1 MSETLYLSEIW
12 LCEQSRT
19 AFCFARKK
27 SNQEEQLISYQV
39 LRIEKFSKGDLGK
52 IGAETER
59 TARHHRNE
67 DIDSERTPL
76 NYYFKKSEGGLNA
89 QWKQTMQDLNATF
102 KETKK
107 AVAFEGVI
115 VTSDK
120 TFFEAHGY
128 VPGEPLPLE
137 LQRFFADSYAF
148 LKRQIGYHGTDQ
160 NILSAAVHLD
170 ETTPHL
176 QLYYIPVVDEGR
188 KKVYAKGAD
197 GKVLRNAKGSP
208 VQAKDK
214 SGKSLYERVLLEQ
227 PKICSSEFWEQR
239 GAQSSFG
246 NLQDE
251 FHEQVTRY
259 YGLERGEVGSNK
271 KHTTKY
277 QWKKQQQEKELAEKN
292 AALTQATAQIEAA
305 DRTLQDKNADISA
318 AEEKLEQ
325 TQFRA
330 DLAEGRQAHAER
342 EAQRL
347 ERERE
352 RLTREVAPLSAAAE
366 AFKQASGTKPDKRQI
381 PALVAENARLE
392 KELEYSIKDQHG
404 LYTELQASEK
414 ENAALKRDADTLRTL
429 KTHAPDKLQEA
440 MDAAKRRR
448 ESKRPPFRD
457 NSSSWTK

>member
-1 MSETLYLSEIW
+1 
-12 LCEQSRT
+12 
-19 AFCFARKK
+19 
-27 SNQEEQLISYQV
+27 
-39 LRIEKFSKGDLGK
+39 
-52 IGAETER
+52 
-59 TARHHRNE
+59 
-67 DIDSERTPL
+67 
-76 NYYFKKSEGGLNA
+76 
-89 QWKQTMQDLNATF
+89 MQDLNATF

-115 VTSDK
+115 ITSDK
-120 TFFEAHGY
+120 TFFEERGY
-128 VPGEPLPLE
+128 VPCEPLPLE
-137 LQRFFADSYAF
+137 LQKFFADSYAF

-197 GKVLRNAKGSP
+197 GKVLRNEKGSP
-208 VQAKDK
+208 IQAKDK
-214 SGKSLYERVLLEQ
+214 SGKSLYERTQLEQ

-239 GAQSSFG
+239 GAQISYG

-251 FHEQVTRY
+251 FHEQVAWR
-259 YGLERGEVGSNK
+259 YGLERGEVGSSK

-277 QWKKQQQEKELAEKN
+277 QWQKQQQEQELAEKN
-292 AALTQATAQIEAA
+292 AALTQANSQIEEA
-305 DRTLQDKNADISA
+305 DRTLHDKNADISA
-318 AEEKLEQ
+318 AEERLEQ
-325 TQFRA
+325 IQFRA

-352 RLTREVAPLSAAAE
+352 HLTREVAPLTAAAE
-366 AFKQASGTKPDKRQI
+366 AFRQASGKKPDKKQI
-381 PALVAENARLE
+381 PALIAENARLE

-429 KTHAPDKLQEA
+429 RTHAPDKLQEA
-440 MDAAKRRR
+440 MDTAKRRQ
-448 ESKRPPFRD
+448 ESTRPPFRG

>member
-1 MSETLYLSEIW
+1 METI
-12 LCEQSRT
+12 
-19 AFCFARKK
+19 
-27 SNQEEQLISYQV
+27 
-39 LRIEKFSKGDLGK
+39 
-52 IGAETER
+52 
-59 TARHHRNE
+59 
-67 DIDSERTPL
+67 
-76 NYYFKKSEGGLNA
+76 
-89 QWKQTMQDLNATF
+89 NATF

-120 TFFEAHGY
+120 SFFKEHGY
-128 VPGEPLPLE
+128 VPGDPLPLE

-148 LKRQIGYHGTDQ
+148 LKRQIGYHGGDQ

-197 GKVLRNAKGSP
+197 SKVLRNAKGSP
-208 VQAKDK
+208 IQAKDK
-214 SGKSLYERVLLEQ
+214 NGKSLYERVLLEQ

-239 GAQSSFG
+239 GAQTSFG

-251 FHEQVTRY
+251 FHEQVARY
-259 YGLERGEVGSNK
+259 YGLERGEVGSSK

-277 QWKKQQQEKELAEKN
+277 QWQKQQQEQELAER
-292 AALTQATAQIEAA
+292 ATALMQTNAQIEEAEA
-305 DRTLQDKNADISA
+305 NISA
-318 AEEKLEQ
+318 AEERLKQ

-342 EAQRL
+342 ETQRL

-352 RLTREVAPLSAAAE
+352 RLSREVAPLSAAAE
-366 AFKQASGTKPDKRQI
+366 AFRQASAKKPDKKQI
-381 PALVAENARLE
+381 PALVAENARLA
-392 KELEYSIKDQHG
+392 KELEYSIKDQTG
-404 LYTELQASEK
+404 LFSELQKAEQ
-414 ENAALKRDADTLRTL
+414 ENASLKKDAQTYRTIRE
-429 KTHAPDKLQEA
+429 HAPDKLAEA
-440 MDAAKRRR
+440 MDEAKRRK
-448 ESKRPPFRD
+448 ENKHAPFRG

>member
-1 MSETLYLSEIW
+1 MTHFSKSKEEI
-12 LCEQSRT
+12 
-19 AFCFARKK
+19 
-27 SNQEEQLISYQV
+27 LISYQV

-59 TARHHRNE
+59 TTKHHRNE

-115 VTSDK
+115 ITSDK
-120 TFFEAHGY
+120 TFFEERGY
-128 VPGEPLPLE
+128 VPCEPLPLE
-137 LQRFFADSYAF
+137 LQKFFADSYAF

-197 GKVLRNAKGSP
+197 GKVLRNEKGSP
-208 VQAKDK
+208 IQAKDK

-251 FHEQVTRY
+251 FHEQVARY

-292 AALTQATAQIEAA
+292 AALTQATAQIEEA
-305 DRTLQDKNADISA
+305 DRTLQDKSMHISA
-318 AEEKLEQ
+318 AEDRLAQ
-325 TQFRA
+325 IQLRA
-330 DLAEGRQAHAER
+330 DLAEGRQAYVER
-342 EAQRL
+342 ATQKL
-347 ERERE
+347 ESERE
-352 RLTREVAPLSAAAE
+352 RLTREDAPLTAAAE

-381 PALVAENARLE
+381 PALLAENARLE

-414 ENAALKRDADTLRTL
+414 ENAALKQDADTLRTL
-429 KTHAPDKLQEA
+429 RTHAPDKLQEA
-440 MDAAKRRR
+440 MDTAKRRQ
-448 ESKRPPFRD
+448 ESNRPPFRS

>member
-1 MSETLYLSEIW
+1 MTHFSKSKEEI
-12 LCEQSRT
+12 
-19 AFCFARKK
+19 
-27 SNQEEQLISYQV
+27 LISYQV

-59 TARHHRNE
+59 TAKSHRNE

-76 NYYFKKSEGGLNA
+76 NYYFKKSEGGLHA

-120 TFFEAHGY
+120 AFFEERGY

-137 LQRFFADSYAF
+137 LQKFFADSYAF
-148 LKRQIGYHGTDQ
+148 LKRQIGYHGGDQ
-160 NILSAAVHLD
+160 NILSAVVHLD
-170 ETTPHL
+170 EATPHL

-197 GKVLRNAKGSP
+197 GKVLRNEKGSP
-208 VQAKDK
+208 VQEKDK
-214 SGKSLYERVLLEQ
+214 NGKSLYERVLLEQ

-239 GAQSSFG
+239 GAQGSFG

-251 FHEQVTRY
+251 FHEQVARY
-259 YGLERGEVGSNK
+259 YGLERGEVGSSK

-277 QWKKQQQEKELAEKN
+277 QWEKQQQEQELAERA
-292 AALTQATAQIEAA
+292 AALTQKTAQIEEA
-305 DRTLQDKNADISA
+305 DKVLQDKNSNITA
-318 AEEKLEQ
+318 AEKRLAQ

-330 DLAEGRQAHAER
+330 DLAEGRRAHAER

-366 AFKQASGTKPDKRQI
+366 AFRQASGKKPDKRQI
-381 PALVAENARLE
+381 PALLAENARLE

-429 KTHAPDKLQEA
+429 RTHAPDKLQEA
-440 MDAAKRRR
+440 MDTAKRRQ
-448 ESKRPPFRD
+448 ESKRPPFRG

>member
-1 MSETLYLSEIW
+1 MTHFS
-12 LCEQSRT
+12 
-19 AFCFARKK
+19 K
-27 SNQEEQLISYQV
+27 SKEEKLISYQV

-59 TARHHRNE
+59 TARRHRNE

-89 QWKQTMQDLNATF
+89 QWKQTMQGLNATF

-120 TFFEAHGY
+120 AFFEERGY

-137 LQRFFADSYAF
+137 LQKFFADSYAF
-148 LKRQIGYHGTDQ
+148 LKRQIGYHGTDR

-176 QLYYIPVVDEGR
+176 QLYYLPIVDEGR
-188 KKVYAKGAD
+188 KKVYAKGTD
-197 GKVLRNAKGSP
+197 GKVLRNEKGSP

-214 SGKSLYERVLLEQ
+214 NGKSIYKRTQLKQ

-239 GAQSSFG
+239 GAQTSFG

-251 FHEQVTRY
+251 FYQQVACY
-259 YGLERGEVGSNK
+259 YGLERGEVGSSK

-277 QWKKQQQEKELAEKN
+277 QWQKQQQEKELAER
-292 AALTQATAQIEAA
+292 ATALMQTNAQIEKAEA
-305 DRTLQDKNADISA
+305 SISA
-318 AEEKLEQ
+318 AEKRLAQ

-352 RLTREVAPLSAAAE
+352 RLTREVAPLTAAAE
-366 AFKQASGTKPDKRQI
+366 AFRQASEKKPDKKQI
-381 PALVAENARLE
+381 HALLAENARL
-392 KELEYSIKDQHG
+392 KTELKYSHADQHG
-404 LYTELQASEK
+404 LYAELQKSEK

-429 KTHAPDKLQEA
+429 RTHAPDKLQEA
-440 MDAAKRRR
+440 MDTAKRRQ
-448 ESKRPPFRD
+448 ESKRPPFRG

>member
-1 MSETLYLSEIW
+1 MTHFSKSKEEI
-12 LCEQSRT
+12 
-19 AFCFARKK
+19 
-27 SNQEEQLISYQV
+27 LISYQV

-59 TARHHRNE
+59 TAKRHRNE

-115 VTSDK
+115 ITSDK
-120 TFFEAHGY
+120 TFFEERGY
-128 VPGEPLPLE
+128 VPCEPLPLE
-137 LQRFFADSYAF
+137 LQKFFADSYAF

-197 GKVLRNAKGSP
+197 GKVLRNEKGSP
-208 VQAKDK
+208 IQAKDK

-251 FHEQVTRY
+251 FHEQVARY

-277 QWKKQQQEKELAEKN
+277 QWKKQQQEKELAEKD
-292 AALTQATAQIEAA
+292 AALTQATAQIEEA
-305 DRTLQDKNADISA
+305 DRTLQDKSMHISA
-318 AEEKLEQ
+318 AEDRLAQ
-325 TQFRA
+325 IQLRA
-330 DLAEGRQAHAER
+330 DLAEGRQAYAER
-342 EAQRL
+342 ATQKL
-347 ERERE
+347 ESERE
-352 RLTREVAPLSAAAE
+352 RLTREVAPLTAAAE

-381 PALVAENARLE
+381 PALLAENARLE

-440 MDAAKRRR
+440 MDTAKRRQ
-448 ESKRPPFRD
+448 ENNHPPFRS

>member
-1 MSETLYLSEIW
+1 MTHFSKSKEEI
-12 LCEQSRT
+12 
-19 AFCFARKK
+19 
-27 SNQEEQLISYQV
+27 LISYQV

-59 TARHHRNE
+59 TAKHHRNE

-76 NYYFKKSEGGLNA
+76 NYYFKKSEGGLHA
-89 QWKQTMQDLNATF
+89 QWKQTMQALNATF

-115 VTSDK
+115 ITSDK
-120 TFFEAHGY
+120 AFFEEHGY

-137 LQRFFADSYAF
+137 LQKFFADSYAF
-148 LKRQIGYHGTDQ
+148 LKRQIGYHGSDR

-251 FHEQVTRY
+251 FHEQVARY
-259 YGLERGEVGSNK
+259 YGLERGEVGSSK

-277 QWKKQQQEKELAEKN
+277 QWQKQQQELELAERA
-292 AALTQATAQIEAA
+292 AALTQKTAQIEEA
-305 DRTLQDKNADISA
+305 DKVLQDKNSNITA
-318 AEEKLEQ
+318 AEKRLAQ

-352 RLTREVAPLSAAAE
+352 RLTREVAPLSATAE
-366 AFKQASGTKPDKRQI
+366 AFKQASATKPDKRQI
-381 PALVAENARLE
+381 PALLAENARLE

-404 LYTELQASEK
+404 LYTELQKSEK
-414 ENAALKRDADTLRTL
+414 ENAALKRDADTLRAL
-429 KTHAPDKLQEA
+429 RTHAPDKLQEA
-440 MDAAKRRR
+440 MDTAKRRQ
-448 ESKRPPFRD
+448 ESKRPPFRS

>member
-1 MSETLYLSEIW
+1 
-12 LCEQSRT
+12 
-19 AFCFARKK
+19 
-27 SNQEEQLISYQV
+27 
-39 LRIEKFSKGDLGK
+39 
-52 IGAETER
+52 
-59 TARHHRNE
+59 
-67 DIDSERTPL
+67 
-76 NYYFKKSEGGLNA
+76 
-89 QWKQTMQDLNATF
+89 MQGLNATF
-102 KETKK
+102 NETKK

-115 VTSDK
+115 ITSDK
-120 TFFEAHGY
+120 TFFEERGY
-128 VPGEPLPLE
+128 IPGEPLPPKP
-137 LQRFFADSYAF
+137 QKFFADSYAF

-197 GKVLRNAKGSP
+197 GKVLRNEKGSP
-208 VQAKDK
+208 IQAKDK

-251 FHEQVTRY
+251 FHEQVARY

-292 AALTQATAQIEAA
+292 AALTQATAQIEEA
-305 DRTLQDKNADISA
+305 DRTLQDKSMHISA
-318 AEEKLEQ
+318 AEDRLAQ
-325 TQFRA
+325 IQLRA
-330 DLAEGRQAHAER
+330 DLAEGRQAYAER
-342 EAQRL
+342 ATQKL
-347 ERERE
+347 ESERE
-352 RLTREVAPLSAAAE
+352 RLTREVAPLTAAAE
-366 AFKQASGTKPDKRQI
+366 AFRQASEKKPDKKQI
-381 PALVAENARLE
+381 PALLAEKARLE

-429 KTHAPDKLQEA
+429 RTHAPDKLQEA
-440 MDAAKRRR
+440 MDTAKRRQ
-448 ESKRPPFRD
+448 ESTRPPFRG

>member
-1 MSETLYLSEIW
+1 MTHFSKSKEEI
-12 LCEQSRT
+12 
-19 AFCFARKK
+19 
-27 SNQEEQLISYQV
+27 LISYQV

-59 TARHHRNE
+59 TTKHHRNE

-115 VTSDK
+115 ITSDK
-120 TFFEAHGY
+120 TFFEERGY
-128 VPGEPLPLE
+128 VPCEPLPLE
-137 LQRFFADSYAF
+137 LQKFFADSYAF

-197 GKVLRNAKGSP
+197 GKVLRNEKGSP
-208 VQAKDK
+208 IQAKDK

-251 FHEQVTRY
+251 FHEQVARY

-277 QWKKQQQEKELAEKN
+277 QWKKQQQEKELAEKD
-292 AALTQATAQIEAA
+292 AALTQANAKIEEA
-305 DRTLQDKNADISA
+305 DRTLQDKNADISV
-318 AEEKLEQ
+318 AEKKLEQ
-325 TQFRA
+325 IQFRA
-330 DLAEGRQAHAER
+330 DIAEGRQAYAER
-342 EAQRL
+342 ATQQL
-347 ERERE
+347 ESERE

-366 AFKQASGTKPDKRQI
+366 AFRQASGKKPDKKQI
-381 PALVAENARLE
+381 PALIAENARLE
-392 KELEYSIKDQHG
+392 KELEYSRKDQHG
-404 LYTELQASEK
+404 LYAELQESEK
-414 ENAALKRDADTLRTL
+414 EKAILKREAEITRTL
-429 KTHAPDKLQEA
+429 IAHAPDKLQEA
-440 MDAAKRRR
+440 MDTAKRRQ
-448 ESKRPPFRD
+448 ESKHAPFRG

>member
-1 MSETLYLSEIW
+1 M
-12 LCEQSRT
+12 
-19 AFCFARKK
+19 
-27 SNQEEQLISYQV
+27 
-39 LRIEKFSKGDLGK
+39 RIEKFSKGDLGK

-59 TARHHRNE
+59 TAKRHRNE

-76 NYYFKKSEGGLNA
+76 NYYFKKSERGLNA

-128 VPGEPLPLE
+128 VPGDPLPLE

-170 ETTPHL
+170 EATPHL
-176 QLYYIPVVDEGR
+176 QLYYVPVVDEGR

-197 GKVLRNAKGSP
+197 GKVLRNEKGSP
-208 VQAKDK
+208 IQAKDQ

-251 FHEQVTRY
+251 YYEQVARY

-277 QWKKQQQEKELAEKN
+277 QWQKQQQEQEISEKN
-292 AALTQATAQIEAA
+292 AALTQANSQIEEA
-305 DRTLQDKNADISA
+305 DRTLQDKNANISA
-318 AEEKLEQ
+318 AEKRLEQ
-325 TQFRA
+325 IQFRA
-330 DLAEGRQAHAER
+330 DIAEGRQAHAER
-342 EAQRL
+342 ATQKL
-347 ERERE
+347 ESERE
-352 RLTREVAPLSAAAE
+352 RLTREVAPLAAAAE
-366 AFKQASGTKPDKRQI
+366 AFRQASGKKPDKKQI
-381 PALVAENARLE
+381 PALIAENAQLE

-404 LYTELQASEK
+404 LFTELQESEK
-414 ENAALKRDADTLRTL
+414 EKAALKKDADTLRTI
-429 KTHAPDKLQEA
+429 KAHAPDKLQEA
-440 MDAAKRRR
+440 MDTAKRRQ
-448 ESKRPPFRD
+448 ESKHAPFRS
-457 NSSSWTK
+457 NLSPWTK

>member
-1 MSETLYLSEIW
+1 MTHFSKSKEEI
-12 LCEQSRT
+12 
-19 AFCFARKK
+19 
-27 SNQEEQLISYQV
+27 LISYQV

-59 TARHHRNE
+59 AAKRHRNE

-89 QWKQTMQDLNATF
+89 QWKQTMQSLNATF

-115 VTSDK
+115 ITSDK
-120 TFFEAHGY
+120 TFFEERGY

-137 LQRFFADSYAF
+137 LQKFFADSYAF
-148 LKRQIGYHGTDQ
+148 LKRQIGYHGGDQ

-197 GKVLRNAKGSP
+197 GKVLRNEKGSP

-214 SGKSLYERVLLEQ
+214 NGKSLYERTQLEQ

-239 GAQSSFG
+239 SAQASFG

-251 FHEQVTRY
+251 FHEQVARY
-259 YGLERGEVGSNK
+259 YSLERGEVGSSK

-277 QWKKQQQEKELAEKN
+277 QWQKQQQEQELAEKA
-292 AALTQATAQIEAA
+292 AALTQANAQIEE
-305 DRTLQDKNADISA
+305 
-318 AEEKLEQ
+318 AEEKLKQ

-366 AFKQASGTKPDKRQI
+366 AFKQASGKKPDKRQI

-429 KTHAPDKLQEA
+429 RTHAPDKLQEA
-440 MDAAKRRR
+440 MDTAKRRQ
-448 ESKRPPFRD
+448 ENNHPPFRG

>member
-1 MSETLYLSEIW
+1 MTHFSKSKEEI
-12 LCEQSRT
+12 
-19 AFCFARKK
+19 
-27 SNQEEQLISYQV
+27 LISYQV

-59 TARHHRNE
+59 TTKHHRNE

-76 NYYFKKSEGGLNA
+76 NYYFKKSEGGLHA

-120 TFFEAHGY
+120 AFFEEHGY

-137 LQRFFADSYAF
+137 LQKFFADSYAF
-148 LKRQIGYHGTDQ
+148 LKRQIGYHGGDQ
-160 NILSAAVHLD
+160 NILSAVVHLD
-170 ETTPHL
+170 EATPHL

-197 GKVLRNAKGSP
+197 GKVLRNEKGSP
-208 VQAKDK
+208 VQEKDK
-214 SGKSLYERVLLEQ
+214 NGKSLYERVLLEQ

-239 GAQSSFG
+239 GAQGSFG

-251 FHEQVTRY
+251 FHEQVARY
-259 YGLERGEVGSNK
+259 YGLERGEVGSSK

-277 QWKKQQQEKELAEKN
+277 QWEKQQQEQELAERA
-292 AALTQATAQIEAA
+292 AALTQKTAQIEEA
-305 DRTLQDKNADISA
+305 DKVLQDKNSNITA
-318 AEEKLEQ
+318 AEKRLAQ

-330 DLAEGRQAHAER
+330 DLAEGRRAHAER

-366 AFKQASGTKPDKRQI
+366 AFRQAGEKKPDKRQI
-381 PALVAENARLE
+381 PALLAENARLE

-429 KTHAPDKLQEA
+429 RTHAPDKLQEA
-440 MDAAKRRR
+440 MDTAKRRQK
-448 ESKRPPFRD
+448 STRPPFRG

>member
-1 MSETLYLSEIW
+1 MTHFSKSKEEI
-12 LCEQSRT
+12 
-19 AFCFARKK
+19 
-27 SNQEEQLISYQV
+27 LISYQV

-59 TARHHRNE
+59 TARRHRNE

-76 NYYFKKSEGGLNA
+76 NCYFKKSEGGLHA
-89 QWKQTMQDLNATF
+89 QWRQTMQGLNATF

-120 TFFEAHGY
+120 AFFEERGY

-137 LQRFFADSYAF
+137 LQKFFADSYVF
-148 LKRQIGYHGTDQ
+148 LKRQIGYHGGDQ

-214 SGKSLYERVLLEQ
+214 NGKSLYERTQLEQ
-227 PKICSSEFWEQR
+227 PKVCSSEFWEQR
-239 GAQSSFG
+239 GAQGSFG

-251 FHEQVTRY
+251 FHEQVARY
-259 YGLERGEVGSNK
+259 YGLERGEVGSSK

-277 QWKKQQQEKELAEKN
+277 QWQKQQQEKELTEKT
-292 AALTQATAQIEAA
+292 AALTQANAQIEE
-305 DRTLQDKNADISA
+305 
-318 AEEKLEQ
+318 AEEKLKQ

-352 RLTREVAPLSAAAE
+352 RLSREVAPLSAAAE
-366 AFKQASGTKPDKRQI
+366 AFRQASATKPDKRQI
-381 PALVAENARLE
+381 PALLAENARLE

-429 KTHAPDKLQEA
+429 RTHAPDKLQEA
-440 MDAAKRRR
+440 MDTAKRRQ
-448 ESKRPPFRD
+448 ESKRPPFRG

>member
-1 MSETLYLSEIW
+1 M
-12 LCEQSRT
+12 
-19 AFCFARKK
+19 
-27 SNQEEQLISYQV
+27 SYQV
-39 LRIEKFSKGDLGK
+39 LRVEKFQKKDLLK

-59 TARHHRNE
+59 TAKHHRNE

-76 NYYFKKSEGGLNA
+76 NYYFKKSEGGLHA
-89 QWKQTMQDLNATF
+89 QWKQTMQALNATF

-120 TFFEAHGY
+120 AFFEERGY

-137 LQRFFADSYAF
+137 LQKFFADSYAF
-148 LKRQIGYHGTDQ
+148 LKRQIGYRGGDQ

-197 GKVLRNAKGSP
+197 GKVLRNEKGSP
-208 VQAKDK
+208 IQAKDK

-239 GAQSSFG
+239 GAQASFG

-251 FHEQVTRY
+251 FHEQVARY
-259 YGLERGEVGSNK
+259 YGLERGEVGSSK

-277 QWKKQQQEKELAEKN
+277 QWQKQQQEQELAERA
-292 AALTQATAQIEAA
+292 AALTQANAQIEE
-305 DRTLQDKNADISA
+305 
-318 AEEKLEQ
+318 AEEKLKQ

-366 AFKQASGTKPDKRQI
+366 AFRQASGKKPDKRQI
-381 PALVAENARLE
+381 PALLAENARLE

-429 KTHAPDKLQEA
+429 RAHAPDKLQEA
-440 MDAAKRRR
+440 MDTAKRRQ
-448 ESKRPPFRD
+448 ENNHPPFRG

>member
-1 MSETLYLSEIW
+1 MNFMDSDTFFKIKGGNTYQLSGITDREIFKGR
-12 LCEQSRT
+12 S
-19 AFCFARKK
+19 
-27 SNQEEQLISYQV
+27 
-39 LRIEKFSKGDLGK
+39 FSKGDLGK

-59 TARHHRNE
+59 TTKHHRNE

-76 NYYFKKSEGGLNA
+76 NYYFKKSEGGLHA
-89 QWKQTMQDLNATF
+89 QWKQTMETLNATF

-107 AVAFEGVI
+107 AIAFEGVI
-115 VTSDK
+115 ITSDK
-120 TFFEAHGY
+120 AFFEEHGY

-137 LQRFFADSYAF
+137 LQKFFADSYAF
-148 LKRQIGYHGTDQ
+148 LKRQIGYRGGDQ

-188 KKVYAKGAD
+188 KKVYAKD
-197 GKVLRNAKGSP
+197 ERGKTLRNAKGSP

-214 SGKSLYERVLLEQ
+214 NGKSLYERTQLEQ

-239 GAQSSFG
+239 GAQGSFG

-251 FHEQVTRY
+251 FHEQVARY
-259 YGLERGEVGSNK
+259 YGLERGEIGSSK

-277 QWKKQQQEKELAEKN
+277 QWQKQRQEKELTEKA
-292 AALTQATAQIEAA
+292 AALTQKTAQIEKAEA
-305 DRTLQDKNADISA
+305 NISA
-318 AEEKLEQ
+318 AEKRLAQ

-352 RLTREVAPLSAAAE
+352 RLTRERTR
-366 AFKQASGTKPDKRQI
+366 AFDARSCTAHSRSRSI
-381 PALVAENARLE
+381 PAGKRKKARQKADPRAPCRE
-392 KELEYSIKDQHG
+392 R
-404 LYTELQASEK
+404 
-414 ENAALKRDADTLRTL
+414 AA
-429 KTHAPDKLQEA
+429 
-440 MDAAKRRR
+440 
-448 ESKRPPFRD
+448 
-457 NSSSWTK
+457 

>member
-1 MSETLYLSEIW
+1 MTHFSKSKEEI
-12 LCEQSRT
+12 
-19 AFCFARKK
+19 
-27 SNQEEQLISYQV
+27 LISYQV

-59 TARHHRNE
+59 TTKHHRNE

-115 VTSDK
+115 ITSDK
-120 TFFEAHGY
+120 TFFEERGY
-128 VPGEPLPLE
+128 VPCEPLPLE
-137 LQRFFADSYAF
+137 LQKFFADSYAF

-197 GKVLRNAKGSP
+197 GKVLRNEKGSP

-214 SGKSLYERVLLEQ
+214 NGKSLYERVLLEE

-239 GAQSSFG
+239 GAQISYG

-251 FHEQVTRY
+251 FHERVGWR

-318 AEEKLEQ
+318 AEKRLEQ
-325 TQFRA
+325 IQLRA
-330 DLAEGRQAHAER
+330 DIAEGRQAYAEK
-342 EAQRL
+342 ATQKL
-347 ERERE
+347 ESERE
-352 RLTREVAPLSAAAE
+352 RLTREVAPLTAAAE
-366 AFKQASGTKPDKRQI
+366 AFRQASGKKPDKKQI
-381 PALVAENARLE
+381 PALLAENARLE
-392 KELEYSIKDQHG
+392 KELEYSRKDQHG
-404 LYTELQASEK
+404 LYTELQKSEK
-414 ENAALKRDADTLRTL
+414 EKAILKREAEITQTLIA
-429 KTHAPDKLQEA
+429 HAPDKLQEA
-440 MDAAKRRR
+440 MDTAKRRQ
-448 ESKRPPFRD
+448 ESKHAPFRG

>member
-1 MSETLYLSEIW
+1 M
-12 LCEQSRT
+12 
-19 AFCFARKK
+19 
-27 SNQEEQLISYQV
+27 
-39 LRIEKFSKGDLGK
+39 
-52 IGAETER
+52 
-59 TARHHRNE
+59 
-67 DIDSERTPL
+67 
-76 NYYFKKSEGGLNA
+76 
-89 QWKQTMQDLNATF
+89 
-102 KETKK
+102 
-107 AVAFEGVI
+107 
-115 VTSDK
+115 
-120 TFFEAHGY
+120 
-128 VPGEPLPLE
+128 
-137 LQRFFADSYAF
+137 
-148 LKRQIGYHGTDQ
+148 KRQISYHGGDQ
-160 NILSAAVHLD
+160 NILSATVHLD

-197 GKVLRNAKGSP
+197 GKVLRNEKGSP

-214 SGKSLYERVLLEQ
+214 NGKSLYERALLEQ

-239 GAQSSFG
+239 GAQASFG

-251 FHEQVTRY
+251 FHEQVARY
-259 YGLERGEVGSNK
+259 YGLERGEVGSSK

-277 QWKKQQQEKELAEKN
+277 QWQKQQQEQELAEKA
-292 AALTQATAQIEAA
+292 AALTQANAQIEE
-305 DRTLQDKNADISA
+305 
-318 AEEKLEQ
+318 AEEKLKQ

-352 RLTREVAPLSAAAE
+352 RLSREVAPLSAAAE

-381 PALVAENARLE
+381 PALLAENVRLE

-414 ENAALKRDADTLRTL
+414 EKTALKRDADTLRTL
-429 KTHAPDKLQEA
+429 RTHAPDKLQEA
-440 MDAAKRRR
+440 MDTAKRRQ
-448 ESKRPPFRD
+448 ENNHPPFRG